1 MTGRIYRK
9 FLERKEE
16 GVDVTV
22 EFCQNSFFNLPLIF
36 KLKEFQRKKKF
47 LNCIGQFLLVTSF
60 NVSFYSHI
68 D

>member
-22 EFCQNSFFNLPLIF
+22 VFCQNSFFNLPLIF
-36 KLKEFQRKKKF
+36 KLKEFQRKK
-47 LNCIGQFLLVTSF
+47 SF
-60 NVSFYSHI
+60 KIV
-68 D
+68 

>member
-22 EFCQNSFFNLPLIF
+22 EFCQNSFFKLPLVF
-36 KLKEFQRKKKF
+36 NLNEVFQGKK
-47 LNCIGQFLLVTSF
+47 SF
-60 NVSFYSHI
+60 
-68 D
+68 